1 MTSCPFCNIAKH
13 FPPSPA
19 QNIDARHYKISP
31 PAYVILSTPLCLA
44 FLDILPLSSGHVLLT
59 TRQHREKISDVKDEE
74 ARELGVW
81 LSKLSRALASVTDVW
96 DWNILQNN
104 GAAATQ
110 VINHVHFHIIPRPE
124 FTPETR
130 NKSFTM
136 FGIGYRSQLEHCEA
150 TELVRRLKLEIT
162 KEISGSKREKL

>member
-1 MTSCPFCNIAKH
+1 MTSCPFCNIARH

-19 QNIDARHYKISP
+19 QKIDARYHKISP

-44 FLDILPLSSGHVLLT
+44 FLDLLPLSPGHILLT

-74 ARELGVW
+74 ARELGIW
-81 LSKLSRALASVTDVW
+81 LSKLSRTLANVTNVW

-110 VINHVHFHIIPRPE
+110 VVNHVHFHIIPRPE
-124 FTPETR
+124 LTPELR

-136 FGIGYRSQLEHCEA
+136 FGRGHRSQLDHREA
-150 TELVRRLKLEIT
+150 AELAQRLKIEIA
-162 KEISGSKREKL
+162 KETSGSKREKL